1 MQRFPHILVIAAL
14 FAGCTQFPE
23 LDAAVSEEA
32 KAADYLDLV
41 PSEQLLNR
49 QHESR
54 LSATTGNSLLARA
67 ERLQARARIL
77 RSITAVNDETRLRI
91 ADRLRRL
98 GG

>member
-1 MQRFPHILVIAAL
+1 MQRVLYTLVFAVL
-14 FAGCTQFPE
+14 FTGCTQFPE

-32 KAADYLDLV
+32 KNADYLDLV

-49 QHESR
+49 KHDSR
-54 LSATTGNSLLARA
+54 LSEATGDALLARA
-67 ERLQARARIL
+67 ERLKARARIL
-77 RSITAVNDETRLRI
+77 RNITAVNDETRLRI